1 MLKLALIALS
11 ALQMGAAP
19 QYSGSPC
26 IVTEVSST
34 VEKVGLLDG
43 NGELWYIYGSGYT
56 VGQSVLAVWNDNGTP
71 ADPYDDLIV
80 SVWE

>member
-26 IVTEVSST
+26 IVTEASSAAG
-34 VEKVGLLDG
+34 EVGLLDG

-56 VGQSVLAVWNDNGTP
+56 VGQSVLAVWNDNGSP